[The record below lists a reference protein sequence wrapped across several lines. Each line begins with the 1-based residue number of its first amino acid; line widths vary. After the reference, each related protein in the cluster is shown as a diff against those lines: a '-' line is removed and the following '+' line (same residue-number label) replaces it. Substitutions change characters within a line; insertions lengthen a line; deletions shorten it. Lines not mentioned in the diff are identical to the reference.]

1 MYVTSCARFASGMSV
16 ALKSGLDTEESFD
29 LVTRLVD
36 DPAFCEK
43 ITLPGKPSE
52 GRGFSC
58 PNQAGIFSGLDAGW

>member
-1 MYVTSCARFASGMSV
+1 MYDTSCARFASGMSV

-43 ITLPGKPSE
+43 ITSAREAIQKGEDFPMP
-52 GRGFSC
+52 
-58 PNQAGIFSGLDAGW
+58 